1 MKRKS
6 LVLKPQRDPER
17 IQREFRQVRALLKY
31 GVVALTVYYT
41 VHGGLMQTGIDHWAL
56 HLIGVGFILLL
67 GWKLSHLFNLC
78 LLHRLC
84 VVHMC
89 GVASALVHDSY
100 APDWH
105 NAIERV
111 MIVTGVLLITLLL
124 WKQWKERKN

>member
-6 LVLKPQRDPER
+6 LVLKSQRDPER
-17 IQREFRQVRALLKY
+17 IQREFKQVRALLKY

-89 GVASALVHDSY
+89 GVASALVHSCH

-105 NAIERV
+105 SAIERV

-124 WKQWKERKN
+124 WQQWMERKN